1 MLKDVDDKIFDLIV
15 IGSGAAG
22 LGASVYAGRYRM
34 NVLTISREFGGETAK
49 AGKIENYP
57 GFASVDGFELMELMK
72 KQSEVL
78 GMKAIDDEV
87 TEIKRT
93 EHCFEVRAG
102 GKNYQTNA
110 ILFATGTERR
120 KLGLPRETEFT
131 GRGVHYCVT
140 CDGPIFTGKT
150 IAMVGGGDASIKGVN
165 LAAQYAKKIYL
176 IVRGKQVTAEP
187 INLEQMQK
195 LGDKLEVLFE
205 TSVQELVGERF
216 LGKVILSTPYE
227 GSTELKID
235 GLFVEIGAKPNV
247 ELAKSL
253 GVELDEFGYIKVDN
267 LMRTNIDG
275 VFAAGD
281 TVNHFGRFKQD
292 ITAAAMGAVAA
303 TSAYED
309 HQIHGQLCELHFRP
323 AMVQTVNS

>member
-1 MLKDVDDKIFDLIV
+1 MNEDSTIYDLMI

-22 LGASVYAGRYRM
+22 LGASIYAGRYRL
-34 NVLTISREFGGETAK
+34 NVLTFGKEFGGETAK

-57 GFASVDGFELMELMK
+57 GFESVDGFELMELMQ
-72 KQSEVL
+72 KQSQNL
-78 GMKAIDDEV
+78 GVKTIDDEV
-87 TEIKRT
+87 TSIKRT
-93 EHCFEVRAG
+93 EHCFEVTAG
-102 GKNYQTNA
+102 SKNYQTNA
-110 ILFATGTERR
+110 IIFATGTERR

-140 CDGPIFTGKT
+140 CDGPLFTGKT

-165 LAAQYAKKIYL
+165 LAAAYAKKIYL

-195 LGDKLEVLFE
+195 LGDKLEVIFE
-205 TSVQELVGERF
+205 TEVQGLDGEKF
-216 LGKVILSTPYE
+216 LEKVVLSKPYE
-227 GSTELKID
+227 GSIELKID

-253 GVELDEFGYIKVDN
+253 GVELDESGYIKVDN
-267 LMRTNIDG
+267 IMRTNIDG

-309 HQIHGQLCELHFRP
+309 HQIHGQLCELHMRP
-323 AMVQTVNS
+323 LAVPVNS